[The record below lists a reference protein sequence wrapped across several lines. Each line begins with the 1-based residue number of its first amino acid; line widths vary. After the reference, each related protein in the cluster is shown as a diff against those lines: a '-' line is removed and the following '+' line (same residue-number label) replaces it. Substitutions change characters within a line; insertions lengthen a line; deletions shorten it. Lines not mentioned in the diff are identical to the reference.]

1 MRQHG
6 RVVDRRCPAGACRH
20 LDRGGDARAGGAL
33 CQAAAHLFDWLVNG
47 QVVPV
52 NPAHSVRGP
61 RHIVTARQTPL
72 LDPAE
77 ARAPLDSIAVSTL
90 RGRKKYPVLMRRE
103 LAAVRKGLSPAFSVR
118 IYATLSF
125 WLLRSLDASVTVRSW
140 LLWVRSV

>member
-1 MRQHG
+1 VRQHG

-72 LDPAE
+72 LELTSVVVPNADHWRNPGQRE
-77 ARAPLDSIAVSTL
+77 FYLSGL
-90 RGRKKYPVLMRRE
+90 R
-103 LAAVRKGLSPAFSVR
+103 LAAGEE
-118 IYATLSF
+118 T
-125 WLLRSLDASVTVRSW
+125 
-140 LLWVRSV
+140 